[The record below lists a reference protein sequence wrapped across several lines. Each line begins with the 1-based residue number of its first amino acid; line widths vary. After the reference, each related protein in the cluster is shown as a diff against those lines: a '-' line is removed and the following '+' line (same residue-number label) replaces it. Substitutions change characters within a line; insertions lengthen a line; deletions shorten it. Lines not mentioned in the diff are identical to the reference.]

1 MCDAINPSNFR
12 ELEAKYEGIKS
23 HRTLAE
29 PHNAC
34 QFLEEN
40 FLESLDSVILAGLK
54 LSVLPQLIY
63 FAFNIETLDLS
74 HNCLRILREHGK
86 PWRRLRYMDLS
97 DNQFLLLPSIAMKLS
112 TLRYLSVSSNNLE
125 FIPRDWSSLYN
136 LEELDLS
143 YNRIVDISPLVNIQ
157 SLKVLNLNQNMI
169 SVLPY
174 DIHKLENL
182 LSLNCQQ
189 NRIYHLPNSLAQ
201 MKMLEE
207 FDVLDN
213 PLVFPPFNIISRG
226 LAHIL
231 AFLSRNEQKPQLH
244 PPPLQQQQYEEEEDL
259 VEEVAEETSSSLQN
273 PISPPAT
280 LLPSPTASRP
290 SSAMA
295 MVTWQQIY
303 LPTTPDR
310 TESSQSERN
319 VLRRLSSQPEFYRH
333 VATASGDTDDPSV
346 SPTSLSED
354 GTSIFELHQSC
365 DSQQLW
371 REGHHGKT
379 YSSYPVISHKPQ
391 EMNQER
397 YRLFTEIPDKPQP
410 PPPSALPSSNAG
422 RSKLYV
428 RGRTPSPPPRR
439 PRPSVSL
446 SRSPD
451 ASIPCTRP
459 LLHPRHSISP
469 FTHSPYCRL
478 PDEPSQAKATA
489 MEFTRVPIQSRQA
502 SKTSAEVSE
511 DSEDDLLTDS
521 SCEDLPVPPLR
532 NHLPSSATPS
542 PSIQHH
548 STRRPG
554 QSIAPTAA
562 SLQQHHRYRK
572 HGRATGPVHPKA
584 NPSLLHQQQRAPQA
598 GRRSYRSDQ
607 PNEALSPPHPVMT
620 PSHKILRSPQPLYPQ
635 THRYDELWRSTAEAL
650 RMILVPHLNTNLSST
665 PFELANELKTGIHLA
680 DFLNNFLGYKAI
692 KKIYE
697 VSGSSWRFRARQNL
711 FSCREVIHNVGVPKH
726 RLFSVTRVLAAD
738 TTVGLFGLLHCLQ
751 TLLEV
756 WASRPS
762 TFIVGGLGVREKLSN
777 QPTSYRSLLGDITT
791 NRHLH
796 HQQQQRYRHR
806 TFSNPNYG
814 VGVNGYG
821 GVFSDV

>member
-1 MCDAINPSNFR
+1 
-12 ELEAKYEGIKS
+12 
-23 HRTLAE
+23 
-29 PHNAC
+29 
-34 QFLEEN
+34 
-40 FLESLDSVILAGLK
+40 
-54 LSVLPQLIY
+54 
-63 FAFNIETLDLS
+63 
-74 HNCLRILREHGK
+74 
-86 PWRRLRYMDLS
+86 
-97 DNQFLLLPSIAMKLS
+97 
-112 TLRYLSVSSNNLE
+112 
-125 FIPRDWSSLYN
+125 
-136 LEELDLS
+136 
-143 YNRIVDISPLVNIQ
+143 
-157 SLKVLNLNQNMI
+157 MI

-174 DIHKLENL
+174 DINKLENL
-182 LSLNCQQ
+182 LILNCQQ

-259 VEEVAEETSSSLQN
+259 VEEVVEETSSSLQN

-280 LLPSPTASRP
+280 LVPSPTASRP

-333 VATASGDTDDPSV
+333 VATASGDTDDSGV

-391 EMNQER
+391 EMNRER
-397 YRLFTEIPDKPQP
+397 YRLFTEIPDRPQP
-410 PPPSALPSSNAG
+410 PPRSALPSSNAG

-428 RGRTPSPPPRR
+428 RGGTPSPPPRR

-451 ASIPCTRP
+451 ASIPCARP
-459 LLHPRHSISP
+459 LLHPQHSISP

-478 PDEPSQAKATA
+478 PDEPSQTKATA

-511 DSEDDLLTDS
+511 DSEDDFLMDS

-532 NHLPSSATPS
+532 NHLPPSATPS

-548 STRRPG
+548 LTRRPG
-554 QSIAPTAA
+554 QSVPPTAA

-572 HGRATGPVHPKA
+572 HWRATGPVHPKA

-598 GRRSYRSDQ
+598 GRLSYRSDQ
-607 PNEALSPPHPVMT
+607 PNEALSPPHQVMT
-620 PSHKILRSPQPLYPQ
+620 PSHEILRSPQPLYPQ
-635 THRYDELWRSTAEAL
+635 AHRYDELWRSTAEAL

-697 VSGSSWRFRARQNL
+697 VSRSSWRFRARQNL
-711 FSCREVIHNVGVPKH
+711 FSCRAVIHNVGVPKH

-796 HQQQQRYRHR
+796 HQQQQHHRHR